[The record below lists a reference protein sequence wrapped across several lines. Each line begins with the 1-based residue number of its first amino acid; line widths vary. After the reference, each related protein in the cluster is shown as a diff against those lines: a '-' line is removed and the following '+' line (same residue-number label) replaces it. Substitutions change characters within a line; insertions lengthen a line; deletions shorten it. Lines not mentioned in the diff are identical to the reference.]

1 MAIENLQPLA
11 YAIATI
17 AFALGTC
24 SIFLRLYCRWRLQ
37 TFGWDDGMAVLL
49 FFVNGVQHAIV
60 YIFLYNGSGRHV
72 AELPDGQLQK
82 VTKWLFIEEIY
93 WMFLHWVIKQAFLLF
108 YLRLSPQRGFQ
119 IAVYITMGIN
129 TSFTIINCMLG
140 FMQCRPMDAMIHP
153 ELYPNA
159 QCLSQYV
166 VMMVPTALNAFSDI
180 IILVL
185 PIPTVLKLRMSSR
198 RKLAVLGVIG
208 FGSLSVI
215 TAMCRFALQV
225 QMVENPD
232 TTYVLGRM
240 LIAASI
246 EIEVAVIAV
255 NLPALKTLFTKF
267 VGGSTA
273 DNSVSDGHKMSDYK
287 VSANKYSKG
296 STTLCASQKESKVR
310 KDLGATLTGSEEDL
324 LRMGGGGEITVTTN
338 IDVCETQVS
347 DGVSGYPDIGF
358 PKSQNSRSDIHP
370 SP

>member
-1 MAIENLQPLA
+1 
-11 YAIATI
+11 
-17 AFALGTC
+17 
-24 SIFLRLYCRWRLQ
+24 
-37 TFGWDDGMAVLL
+37 
-49 FFVNGVQHAIV
+49 
-60 YIFLYNGSGRHV
+60 
-72 AELPDGQLQK
+72 
-82 VTKWLFIEEIY
+82 
-93 WMFLHWVIKQAFLLF
+93 
-108 YLRLSPQRGFQ
+108 
-119 IAVYITMGIN
+119 
-129 TSFTIINCMLG
+129 
-140 FMQCRPMDAMIHP
+140 
-153 ELYPNA
+153 
-159 QCLSQYV
+159 
-166 VMMVPTALNAFSDI
+166 
-180 IILVL
+180 
-185 PIPTVLKLRMSSR
+185 
-198 RKLAVLGVIG
+198 
-208 FGSLSVI
+208 
-215 TAMCRFALQV
+215 
-225 QMVENPD
+225 MVENPD

-267 VGGSTA
+267 VGSSTA